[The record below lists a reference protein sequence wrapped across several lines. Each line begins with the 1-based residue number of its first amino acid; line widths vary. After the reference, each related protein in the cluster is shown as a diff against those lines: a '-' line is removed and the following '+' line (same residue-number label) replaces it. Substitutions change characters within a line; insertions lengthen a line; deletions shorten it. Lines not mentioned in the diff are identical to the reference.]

1 MEGAK
6 LVVTKLT
13 DGDFLRKLENAI
25 QVKNTNI
32 SIIQKNIYGLVCHVL
47 KYPCKNYIKIWL

>member
-1 MEGAK
+1 MEGEK

-25 QVKNTNI
+25 QVKYMII
-32 SIIQKNIYGLVCHVL
+32 SSLILEKFSKFYFGII
-47 KYPCKNYIKIWL
+47 KYLIQVSYSLE

>member
-25 QVKNTNI
+25 PVGKTLSMHKLLL
-32 SIIQKNIYGLVCHVL
+32 SIKFIVVVTFL
-47 KYPCKNYIKIWL
+47 YILLRI

>member
-25 QVKNTNI
+25 QVKKMLISSLNLNTL
-32 SIIQKNIYGLVCHVL
+32 Y
-47 KYPCKNYIKIWL
+47 

>member
-25 QVKNTNI
+25 QVRNALL
-32 SIIQKNIYGLVCHVL
+32 SH
-47 KYPCKNYIKIWL
+47 